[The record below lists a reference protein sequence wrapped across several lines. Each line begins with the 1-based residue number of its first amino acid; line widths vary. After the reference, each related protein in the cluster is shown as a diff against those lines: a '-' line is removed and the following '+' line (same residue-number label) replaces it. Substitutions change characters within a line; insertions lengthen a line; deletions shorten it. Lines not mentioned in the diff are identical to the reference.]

1 MGTRRQR
8 GERAPRGIDGA
19 DGDGPV
25 SARIDVWLW
34 SVRQVKT
41 RSAATAA
48 CRAGHVRINGEP
60 AKPAQHVTVGD
71 EVRYRVHG
79 FDRRFIVSRILVKR
93 VGAPIAQTAY
103 ADVSA
108 PRPSPMDVSAAVIRD
123 RGAGRPTKKERRQ
136 LEALRTTSGEIDIEH
151 ILDDDRP

>member
-1 MGTRRQR
+1 MMSSRRTRE
-8 GERAPRGIDGA
+8 GRAHTAAEPA
-19 DGDGPV
+19 DPA
-25 SARIDVWLW
+25 SARVDVWLW
-34 SVRQVKT
+34 SVRQAKT
-41 RSAATAA
+41 RSAATTA
-48 CRAGHVRINGEP
+48 CRAGHVRVNDEP
-60 AKPAQHVTVGD
+60 AKPSQRVRIAD

-108 PRPSPMDVSAAVIRD
+108 PRPSPMDVPAAVIRD